1 MGILALS
8 SSGAGA
14 FLLYSV
20 YFQLPKVGWFKHGCA
35 ELARCKVCPS
45 GAILVARSPA
55 VVWPVLMS
63 A

>member
-14 FLLYSV
+14 FLLYYV

-35 ELARCKVCPS
+35 ELAGCKVYPS
-45 GAILVARSPA
+45 GA
-55 VVWPVLMS
+55 VL
-63 A
+63 